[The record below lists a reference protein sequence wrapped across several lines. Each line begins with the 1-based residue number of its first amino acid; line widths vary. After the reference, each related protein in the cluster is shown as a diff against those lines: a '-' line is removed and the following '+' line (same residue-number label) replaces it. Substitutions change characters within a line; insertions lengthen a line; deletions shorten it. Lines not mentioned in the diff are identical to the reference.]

1 MKQQE
6 QQLQRALRS
15 CAEQA
20 IPETLDLWPRIRAQ
34 AAASQP
40 SIQRAPVRLLHLQ
53 RMPIALL
60 LILLL
65 SGVGCATSVV
75 IRKAF
80 FEGDRGLSDVEHAG
94 LFHEVNQSQTI
105 DDVTVTVQ
113 SVYLDARRLAIGLT
127 VHGAEDKRYFIGSPG
142 SPQLNGIP
150 MRGLETIGGSGDWKV
165 VNGDLVE
172 TEEEGFVYDVQVLD
186 DVSAAITQATLVAP
200 GSPPVMVRV
209 NVTFDVEDETVDG
222 AVAPIGPFNF
232 HFNVP
237 IHPSR
242 RIALHQTQQ
251 AAGIAVTLEDVLITP
266 SLIETRLCFDPQVSA
281 KDWQPDITV
290 QRPDGWLLNDGGLLS
305 TRAACHTSQIMGT
318 GADHAGVWTLIVNR
332 LNHDT
337 KTVSG
342 PWTFEFTVPK
352 EETSA
357 P

>member
-6 QQLQRALRS
+6 QHLQRALRS

-34 AAASQP
+34 AAAQP
-40 SIQRAPVRLLHLQ
+40 SIQRANGRALRLQ
-53 RMPIALL
+53 RVPIALL

-65 SGVGCATSVV
+65 SGIGCATSVV

-80 FEGDRGLSDVEHAG
+80 FEDDRGLSDIEHAG
-94 LFHEVNQSQTI
+94 LVHDVNQSETI

-113 SVYLDARRLAIGLT
+113 RVYLDARRLAIGLT
-127 VHGAEDKRYFIGSPG
+127 VHGAEDKQYFIGSRG

-150 MRGLETIGGSGDWKV
+150 MRGSITISGSGDWKV
-165 VNGDLVE
+165 VNGNLVE
-172 TEEEGFVYDVQVLD
+172 TEEEGFVYDVQVFD

-209 NVTFDVEDETVDG
+209 NVTFDVEDVHRD
-222 AVAPIGPFNF
+222 AAFAPIGPFNF
-232 HFNVP
+232 HFDVP
-237 IHPSR
+237 IHPSQ
-242 RIALHQTQQ
+242 RIELHQTQQ

-266 SLIETRLCFDPQVSA
+266 SLIEGRLCFDPQASGTG
-281 KDWQPDITV
+281 WQPDITV
-290 QRPDGWLLNDGGLLS
+290 RRPDGWLLNDRALPS
-305 TRAACHTSQIMGT
+305 TSAACHTSQIKGT
-318 GADHAGVWTLIVNR
+318 GADHTGVWTLTVNR
-332 LNHDT
+332 LEHDT

-352 EETSA
+352 E
-357 P
+357 

>member
-6 QQLQRALRS
+6 QQVQRALRS

-34 AAASQP
+34 TTASQP
-40 SIQRAPVRLLHLQ
+40 AIQRAPVRVLHLQ
-53 RMPIALL
+53 RMSIALL

-75 IRKAF
+75 LRKAF

-113 SVYLDARRLAIGLT
+113 RVYLDARRLAIGLT
-127 VHGAEDKRYFIGSPG
+127 VHGAEDKKYFIGSPG

-150 MRGLETIGGSGDWKV
+150 MRGLETIGESGDWKV
-165 VNGDLVE
+165 VDGNLVE
-172 TEEEGFVYDVQVLD
+172 TKEDGFVYNTQVLD

-209 NVTFDVEDETVDG
+209 NITFDVEDALVDN
-222 AVAPIGPFNF
+222 AFAPIGPFNF
-232 HFNVP
+232 HFDVP

-242 RIALHQTQQ
+242 RLELHQTQQ
-251 AAGIAVTLEDVLITP
+251 AAGIEMTLEDVLITP
-266 SLIETRLCFDPQVSA
+266 SLIEARLCFDPQASG
-281 KDWQPDITV
+281 KHWQPDITV
-290 QRPDGWLLNDGGLLS
+290 RRPDGWLLNDGVLPS
-305 TRAACHTSQIMGT
+305 TRASCHTTQMMGT
-318 GADHAGVWTLIVNR
+318 GADHAGVWTLTVNR

-337 KTVSG
+337 KTVFG

-352 EETSA
+352 E
-357 P
+357 